1 MPTALDI
8 FNTDAFSVVE
18 MTKAINSTPFKPMR
32 IQQMGLFQEEGITTT
47 SVGIELNDETFTL
60 VPDSPRGGI
69 PDPVA
74 LEKRKMIQ
82 IKVPHLPQVGAVYAD
97 SVQNVRAFGAVDNA
111 LETAQ
116 NAVNR
121 VLTKMRQRLDLTIE
135 YHRIGALK
143 GQVLDYDGATV
154 LYNLYTLFGVSQ
166 QLHDMKLDTATTNPM
181 AEAMAITAK
190 IEDALGGL
198 SYDHI
203 HAFCGAS
210 FFSKLIAHALVKETF
225 LGWQRAQRFLE
236 DDFRFG
242 GFVMGNIIWEQYRG
256 KVGAIDY
263 IPTAKAYVF
272 PVGVPDMFLT
282 NYAPADYVETV
293 NTVGLPYYSKQEQKR
308 LGKGIDI
315 EAQSNPLN
323 VNTRPRAVIEVD
335 EDVA

>member
-1 MPTALDI
+1 MATALDI
-8 FNTDAFSVVE
+8 FSSDAFSVFE
-18 MTKAINSTPFKPMR
+18 MTKAINSTPFRPTR
-32 IQQMGLFQEEGITTT
+32 IQQMGLFEEEGITTT

-74 LEKRKMIQ
+74 LDKRKMIQ
-82 IKVPHLPQVGAVYAD
+82 LKVPHLPQVGAVYAD
-97 SVQNVRAFGAVDNA
+97 SVQNVRAFGAMDNA

-121 VLTKMRQRLDLTIE
+121 VLAKARRRLDLTIE

-166 QLHDMKLDTATTNPM
+166 QTQDMVLDTTTTNPM
-181 AEAMAITAK
+181 AKAAEIIGK
-190 IEDALGGL
+190 IEDALGGIT
-198 SYDHI
+198 YDHI
-203 HAFCGAS
+203 HAFCSPS
-210 FFSKLIAHALVKETF
+210 FFTKLISHVLVKETF
-225 LGWQRAQRFLE
+225 LGWQRAQRYLE

-242 GFVMGNIIWEQYRG
+242 GFPMGGIIWEVYRG
-256 KVGAIDY
+256 KVGAVDF
-263 IPTAKAYVF
+263 IPTAKAYAF
-272 PVGVPDMFLT
+272 PVGVPDMFIT

-293 NTVGLPYYSKQEQKR
+293 NTVGLPYYSKQEPKR
-308 LGKGIDI
+308 MGKGIDI

-323 VNTRPRAVIEVD
+323 INTRPRAVIEVD
-335 EDVA
+335 EDTA